1 MIKSKLRDL
10 YKKALGFGL
19 KIQLFVLLLIHQFH
33 YHSQIYAMGTYL
45 PKYGMQG
52 NLASSNC
59 IRSLSLNMYK
69 NAQYCKP

>member
-19 KIQLFVLLLIHQFH
+19 KIQLFVLLLIHQL
-33 YHSQIYAMGTYL
+33 YAMGTYL